1 MVLSDQIQV
10 HQRFV
15 AACVPL
21 TGLILLVHLADG
33 LHLLDL
39 ADPEREADAL
49 VRGHEGTRTAP
60 AESRP

>member
-1 MVLSDQIQV
+1 L
-10 HQRFV
+10 V

-39 ADPEREADAL
+39 ASAEAEVEELLHETEAAEGE
-49 VRGHEGTRTAP
+49 VR
-60 AESRP
+60 S